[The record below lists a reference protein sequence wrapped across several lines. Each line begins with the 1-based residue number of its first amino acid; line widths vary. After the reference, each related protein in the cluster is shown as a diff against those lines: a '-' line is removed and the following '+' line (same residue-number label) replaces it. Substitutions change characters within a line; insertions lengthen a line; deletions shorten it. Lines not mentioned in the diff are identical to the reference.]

1 MKGQN
6 IGGKKSLQFH
16 INPVWIQ
23 TLLVEKW
30 RTKPDNTDNEST
42 NYREKDL
49 FTAYLLQYIWSTTM
63 TMAGFEPAIPT
74 LGVWCPIH

>member
-1 MKGQN
+1 MKVQN

-16 INPVWIQ
+16 INPVRIK

-30 RTKPDNTDNEST
+30 RTKLDNTENEST

-49 FTAYLLQYIWSTTM
+49 FTAYLLQYI
-63 TMAGFEPAIPT
+63 
-74 LGVWCPIH
+74 

>member
-6 IGGKKSLQFH
+6 IGGKKSIKFN
-16 INPVWIQ
+16 INPGQIQ

-30 RTKPDNTDNEST
+30 RTKPDNTENEST

-49 FTAYLLQYIWSTTM
+49 FTAYLLQYI
-63 TMAGFEPAIPT
+63 
-74 LGVWCPIH
+74 

>member
-6 IGGKKSLQFH
+6 IGGKKSIKFH
-16 INPVWIQ
+16 INPVQIQ

-30 RTKPDNTDNEST
+30 RTKPDNTENEST

-49 FTAYLLQYIWSTTM
+49 FTAYLQQYI
-63 TMAGFEPAIPT
+63 
-74 LGVWCPIH
+74 

>member
-6 IGGKKSLQFH
+6 IGGKKSIKFN
-16 INPVWIQ
+16 INPVQIQ

-30 RTKPDNTDNEST
+30 RTKPDNTENEST

-49 FTAYLLQYIWSTTM
+49 FTAYLLQYI
-63 TMAGFEPAIPT
+63 
-74 LGVWCPIH
+74 